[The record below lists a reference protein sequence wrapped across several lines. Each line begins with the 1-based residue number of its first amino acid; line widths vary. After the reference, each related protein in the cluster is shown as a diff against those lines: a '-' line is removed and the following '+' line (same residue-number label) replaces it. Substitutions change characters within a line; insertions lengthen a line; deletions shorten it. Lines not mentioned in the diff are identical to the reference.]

1 VNALVLGFTTLTST
15 LVVLAEEE
23 EFDPNTV
30 TPGVIGF
37 VITFL
42 VAAATVLI
50 VIDMNRRVRRTRYRT
65 EIREKL
71 QAEQDDAVDTDR

>member
-1 VNALVLGFTTLTST
+1 VNALVLGFTTLAST

-23 EFDPNTV
+23 DFDPNTV

-37 VITFL
+37 IITFL

-71 QAEQDDAVDTDR
+71 QAEQDDAVDTER

>member
-1 VNALVLGFTTLTST
+1 MNALVLGFTTLAST
-15 LVVLAEEE
+15 LVILAEEE
-23 EFDPNTV
+23 DFDPNTV

-37 VITFL
+37 IITFL

-71 QAEQDDAVDTDR
+71 QAEQDDAVDTER

>member
-1 VNALVLGFTTLTST
+1 VNALVLGFTTLAST

-23 EFDPNTV
+23 DFDPNTV

-37 VITFL
+37 IITFL

-71 QAEQDDAVDTDR
+71 QAEQDDAVDTGR